1 MGERR
6 TTEELGR
13 ASAGPSDVEAERAM
27 VKGREIKVELA
38 NELEGRLACVNMR
51 GWDMGRV
58 MKRSEGGMVSVFND
72 QGRPGSY
79 ESAFWGSSCMPTR

>member
-6 TTEELGR
+6 TTDELGR

-27 VKGREIKVELA
+27 MMNRREAVADAVAETRNELA
-38 NELEGRLACVNMR
+38 WVQVKANMR

-58 MKRSEGGMVSVFND
+58 MKRSEGGMVPFTDEGTQVL
-72 QGRPGSY
+72 
-79 ESAFWGSSCMPTR
+79 